1 MKPHI
6 YTYIK
11 NKTWNHILTLLT
23 LNQNILKNE
32 MVKYPTHVIKQ
43 KSKKQYHAIYI

>member
-6 YTYIK
+6 NLINVK
-11 NKTWNHILTLLT
+11 PKHA
-23 LNQNILKNE
+23 KNE

-43 KSKKQYHAIYI
+43 NSKK